1 MRMDTRAFLTNFLIY
16 FRWPKI
22 VSQVFTVLE
31 RTAMPFCLALTIN
44 DASSNTVFP
53 RLHLAIEKRTIA
65 FSPLR
70 SKTANIYLRK
80 KFVLESKTI

>member
-1 MRMDTRAFLTNFLIY
+1 
-16 FRWPKI
+16 
-22 VSQVFTVLE
+22 
-31 RTAMPFCLALTIN
+31 MPFCLALTIN

-70 SKTANIYLRK
+70 SKTANIYPRK
-80 KFVLESKTI
+80 KFVLESKII

>member
-1 MRMDTRAFLTNFLIY
+1 
-16 FRWPKI
+16 
-22 VSQVFTVLE
+22 
-31 RTAMPFCLALTIN
+31 MPFCLALTIN

-53 RLHLAIEKRTIA
+53 RLHRAIEKRTIA